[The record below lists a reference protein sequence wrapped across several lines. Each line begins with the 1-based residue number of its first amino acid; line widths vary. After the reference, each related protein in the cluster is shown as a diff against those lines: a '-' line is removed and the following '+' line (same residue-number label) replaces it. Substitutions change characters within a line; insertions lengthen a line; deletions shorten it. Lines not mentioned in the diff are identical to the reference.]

1 MRKRWFLGRAAFTLV
16 ELLVVIAI
24 IGVLVALLLP
34 AVQAAREAARRA
46 TCNNNLKQLGIA
58 LHNYHDAYNRLPHNH
73 NVWDQTLG
81 DAHDARGSYMVR
93 LLPYVE
99 QGGPLYD
106 RIDFRV
112 FNLDGNINVNPVMPN
127 GEYVFSQRVPIFR
140 CPSDNSPDTNRDNN
154 RALAN
159 YGMSMGAQ
167 NMPPYGPFCNLAQFV
182 GYGPGYAQHNDPA
195 RTDWF
200 GTGPEGHGNYSWGEP
215 NRALSGILSR
225 GGYKFPGGGQWAG
238 SLVPVDVAPWA
249 ARFRDVVDGTANV
262 IAMGEFRPYC
272 GDHAYNGW
280 FHANAMWFATTAPIN
295 FNTCPGEGGNP
306 SEHWA
311 NPPPAGRECNAI
323 YTWTTSQGFKSR
335 HPGGAQF
342 VFCDGSVHF
351 LSESINYDMYQRLGD
366 RRDGRPVVGY

>member
-1 MRKRWFLGRAAFTLV
+1 MNKTPSLRRLAFTLV

-46 TCNNNLKQLGIA
+46 SCNNNLKQLGVA
-58 LHNYHDAYNRLPHNH
+58 LHNYHDAYNRLPMNYI
-73 NVWDQTLG
+73 VWDNTQGGNG
-81 DAHDARGSYMVR
+81 DLRGSYLVR
-93 LLPYVE
+93 LLPYIE
-99 QGGPLYD
+99 QGGPLYE

-112 FNLDGNINVNPVMPN
+112 WNFDQNNVGPIMPDGDYIYSKV
-127 GEYVFSQRVPIFR
+127 VPTFR

-167 NMPPYGPFCNLAQFV
+167 NMPPYNSYCVLPNYV
-182 GYGPGYAQHNDPA
+182 GYGPGFAVHGDAA

-200 GTGPEGHGNYSWGEP
+200 GTGPEGHGNWSWGEP
-215 NRALSGILSR
+215 NRAISGIISR
-225 GGYKFPGGGQWAG
+225 GGYRFEPGWA
-238 SLVPVDVAPWA
+238 SSSVPVNHAPWA

-295 FNTCPGEGGNP
+295 FNTCPGENGNP

-311 NPPPAGRECNAI
+311 NPPPAGRECNAMF
-323 YTWTTSQGFKSR
+323 TWTTSQGFKSR

-351 LSESINYDMYQRLGD
+351 LSETINYDMYQRLGD
-366 RRDGRPVVGY
+366 RRDGLPVFGY